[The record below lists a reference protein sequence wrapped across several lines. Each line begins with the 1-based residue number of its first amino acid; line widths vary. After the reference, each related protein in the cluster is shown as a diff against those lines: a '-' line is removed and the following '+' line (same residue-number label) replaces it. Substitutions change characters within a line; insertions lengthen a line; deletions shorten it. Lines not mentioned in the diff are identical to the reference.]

1 MFLRVGLFAVGAGVI
16 SCAAVVVLGKLLEY
30 RSDRRLRK
38 DASRLVEVSPGN
50 FLNVTISGDGSPIV
64 VLDAGL
70 GMSGLSWHWVQSK
83 VSPHTRT
90 VTIDRPGLGCSPAG
104 KGDWMRRVDTIVE
117 WLEAL
122 VSKVPEL
129 QGDLILVGHST
140 SGMHARLFCHRN
152 PDRVKGMVL
161 VDTAHEA
168 QLGKVEGNSVYN
180 SYPPVEVTEAKLRRL
195 RHLSSTGLL
204 RIMYHCSGPSFMSA
218 CRSFPPLVL
227 VLRLLDSLGRAVA
240 IGQRRNIDIL
250 GPHFPPAL
258 RRRFEDEQLSVA
270 GMAAMIAE
278 HGSQRASMEYMQSLA
293 ILRPGQLGPRPL
305 VVLSR
310 DPAVGAGG
318 RLYPGA
324 RGDPARE
331 GQHAALQRELA
342 ALSSDAV
349 HAEVRGAGHGSLLF
363 VDADA
368 TATAAAVLDVVAAV
382 RSAAPVADVRRRRLE
397 GGRS

>member
-1 MFLRVGLFAVGAGVI
+1 MFVRFGIYAASAGVVT
-16 SCAAVVVLGKLLEY
+16 CAAAVLFGKVLEY
-30 RSDRRLRK
+30 LSEQRLRK
-38 DASRLVEVSPGN
+38 NASKLVEVSPGN
-50 FLNVTISGDGSPIV
+50 FLNVTIKGEGSPIV
-64 VLDAGL
+64 ILDAGL

-83 VSPHTRT
+83 VSPHTKT

-104 KGDWMRRVDTIVE
+104 KGHWMRRVDTIVE
-117 WLEAL
+117 WMETL

-129 QGDLILVGHST
+129 QGDLVLVGHST

-168 QLGKVEGNSVYN
+168 QLGKLEGNSVYN
-180 SYPPVEVTEAKLRRL
+180 SYPPPEVTEAKLQRL
-195 RHLSSTGLL
+195 RSLSATGLL
-204 RIMYHCSGPSFMSA
+204 RLMYACSGPSFMSA

-227 VLRLLDSLGRAVA
+227 LLRLLDALGRAAAVA
-240 IGQRRNIDIL
+240 QRRNVDIL

-258 RRRFEDEQLSVA
+258 RRRFEDEQLSAA

-278 HGSQRASMEYMQSLA
+278 HGSQRASMEHMQALDL
-293 ILRPGQLGPRPL
+293 LRPAQLSPRPL
-305 VVLSR
+305 IVLSR

-318 RLYPGA
+318 RLYAGA

-331 GQHAALQRELA
+331 GQHAGLQRELA
-342 ALSSDAV
+342 ALSSDGV

-363 VDADA
+363 VERDAA
-368 TATAAAVLDVVAAV
+368 AAAAAVLDVVAAV
-382 RSAAPVADVRRRRLE
+382 RAGEPVADVRRRRLQ
-397 GGRS
+397 GA